1 MYLKSIELSG
11 FKSFAKKG
19 ELEFNAP
26 ITAVVGPNGSGK
38 SNVAEGFRFVL
49 GEQSMKSMRSKK
61 GEDLIW
67 GGSHSIA
74 RMSRG
79 SVKVVFNNA
88 NRLLDVDFDEV
99 AIERIVHRDGGNE
112 YRINGSPVRLKDVV
126 ELLAGAHIGASGH
139 HIISQGEADKIL
151 NANLRERR
159 ETIEDALG
167 LKVYHYKLAESERKL
182 ERTNEN
188 IAQVQ
193 SLRREIAPH
202 IKFLRNQ
209 VKKLEKAREMREEL
223 KNKLR
228 EYLKREEVFLSI
240 FEKRI
245 KIEKSEPVKELASL
259 EGELRTA
266 RRVLESGSG
275 EDAKSK
281 EVLSI
286 ESALSDVRHSRDEL
300 SRELGR
306 IEGQLAFA
314 QKHAEK
320 VESSAV
326 PFSELESFMESL
338 SGELSEAQSTT
349 DITTVHGFLTRIKER
364 VATFLS
370 ERRSGRSDASS
381 ASEEASLTEA
391 KNKIETDLQK
401 LSDEE
406 TQLAQAYA
414 SLKEEI
420 EAGKD
425 EERVAEREVFR
436 ITTRKQE
443 VESVIRDLERQEVEL
458 KRLVEEF
465 KRDREEG
472 AVLAGRDILSY
483 TEETISKESVEAEE
497 RHIQETRRRDIER
510 LKIRLEEYGSGSGEE
525 TIKEYEEATERDA
538 FLVREIED
546 LEKSAESLQELITT
560 LTDELET
567 QFKDGITKINTEF
580 QHFFEIL
587 FGGGTASLSVVRA
600 TPKRRRSDIEISD
613 EIPEEEESETGI
625 DITISLPRKKVK
637 GLEMLSGGERA
648 LTSIALLFAMSQ
660 VNPPPFLILDET
672 DAALD
677 EANSRKYGQM
687 IRELS
692 KKTQLILITHNRE
705 TMSTAGV
712 LYGVT
717 MGADGVSKLL
727 SVKFEEAVKV
737 AK

>member
-19 ELEFNAP
+19 ELEFSAP

-49 GEQSMKSMRSKK
+49 GEQSMKSMRSKR

-74 RMSRG
+74 RMNRG
-79 SVKVVFNNA
+79 SVKVVFDNTK
-88 NRLLDVDFDEV
+88 RLLDVDFDEV
-99 AIERIVHRDGGNE
+99 SIERIVHRDGGNE

-159 ETIEDALG
+159 EAVEDALG
-167 LKVYHYKLAESERKL
+167 LTVYHYKLAQSERKL

-188 IAQVQ
+188 ISQVQ

-202 IKFLRNQ
+202 IKFLSNQ

-223 KNKLR
+223 KGKLR
-228 EYLKREEVFLSI
+228 EYLKREEIFLTL

-245 KIEKSEPVKELASL
+245 KTEKNEPVNELASL
-259 EGELRTA
+259 TRELSTA
-266 RRVLESGSG
+266 RRVLESSSG
-275 EDAKSK
+275 EDEKSK

-286 ESALSDVRHSRDEL
+286 ERALSEVRNSRDAL

-306 IEGQLAFA
+306 IEGQLSFA
-314 QKHAEK
+314 KRHAEK
-320 VESSAV
+320 VAISAV
-326 PFSELESFMESL
+326 PFSELESFMESV
-338 SGELSEAQSTT
+338 SAELSEAQSATE
-349 DITTVHGFLTRIKER
+349 ITTVRSLLVRIKER
-364 VATFLS
+364 VAAFLS
-370 ERRSGRSDASS
+370 ERRSGGAGVEGDTEVAALQEEKS
-381 ASEEASLTEA
+381 AIEEKLESLSKKEGELSKTYSE
-391 KNKIETDLQK
+391 
-401 LSDEE
+401 
-406 TQLAQAYA
+406 
-414 SLKEEI
+414 LKEEI

-443 VESVIRDLERQEVEL
+443 VESVLRDLERQESEL
-458 KRLVEEF
+458 TRLVDEF

-472 AVLAGRDILSY
+472 VVLVGRDILSY
-483 TEETISKESVEAEE
+483 TDEHISNESVEAED
-497 RHIQETRRRDIER
+497 RHIQEERRRDIER
-510 LKIRLEEYGSGSGEE
+510 LKIRLEEYCSGSGEDVM
-525 TIKEYEEATERDA
+525 KEYEEATERDA

-567 QFKDGITKINTEF
+567 QFKDGIAKINSEF

-600 TPKRRRSDIEISD
+600 TPKRRRSDAAILE
-613 EIPEEEESETGI
+613 EVPEEESETGI
-625 DITISLPRKKVK
+625 DISISLPRKKVK

-687 IRELS
+687 IRELA